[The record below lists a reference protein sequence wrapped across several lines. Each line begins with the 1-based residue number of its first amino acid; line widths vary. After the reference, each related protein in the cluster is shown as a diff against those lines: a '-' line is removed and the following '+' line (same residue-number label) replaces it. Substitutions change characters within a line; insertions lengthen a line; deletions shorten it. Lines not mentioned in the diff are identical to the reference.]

1 VFKALGS
8 KTKAMKNHSNFNPF
22 IQSLLLWAFVLMGC
36 NGGDT
41 IPVSSDDKITN
52 LVVQAESQTNN
63 FRTAVD
69 LTHQKIVLENL
80 SLSADYFVDESH
92 FNDALGESKDS
103 SNAKEPWQLSCKNAR
118 IISEGFG
125 QSLAEVDLSAEE
137 KVKTKVILEDYHRL
151 QSPLLRNHFEIIERL
166 NDSVENRIEQAMA
179 LLNSGNSSM
188 DSFQIEIH
196 SIERWFAENLKR
208 ERVIS
213 KNAIHLSV
221 NYRNTLEAIKQLLSE
236 KQFKQFYICHKR

>member
-8 KTKAMKNHSNFNPF
+8 KTKAMKNHSIFNPF

-41 IPVSSDDKITN
+41 IPASSDDKITN
-52 LVVQAESQTNN
+52 LVVQAELQTNN
-63 FRTAVD
+63 FTTAVD

-92 FNDALGESKDS
+92 FDDALGESKDS

-118 IISEGFG
+118 IISDGFG
-125 QSLAEVDLSAEE
+125 QSLAKVELSNEE
-137 KVKTKVILEDYHRL
+137 KVKIKVILEDYHRL

-221 NYRNTLEAIKQLLSE
+221 NYRNTLEAMKQLLSE

>member
-8 KTKAMKNHSNFNPF
+8 KTKAMKNHSIFNPF

-41 IPVSSDDKITN
+41 IPASSDDKIIN

-63 FRTAVD
+63 FKTAVD

-80 SLSADYFVDESH
+80 SLSADYFVNETH
-92 FNDALGESKDS
+92 FDAALGESKDS
-103 SNAKEPWQLSCKNAR
+103 SNTKEPWQLSCKNAR
-118 IISEGFG
+118 IISDGFG
-125 QSLAEVDLSAEE
+125 QSLAEVNLSAEE
-137 KVKTKVILEDYHRL
+137 KVKIKVILEDYHRL

-166 NDSVENRIEQAMA
+166 NDSVENRIEQAMDT
-179 LLNSGNSSM
+179 LNSGNSSM
-188 DSFQIEIH
+188 DSFQIEIQ
-196 SIERWFAENLKR
+196 SIERWFTENLKR

-221 NYRNTLEAIKQLLSE
+221 NYRNTLEAIKELLSE

>member
-1 VFKALGS
+1 
-8 KTKAMKNHSNFNPF
+8 MKNHSNFNPF

-41 IPVSSDDKITN
+41 IPASSDDKITN
-52 LVVQAESQTNN
+52 LVVQAELQTNN
-63 FRTAVD
+63 FTTAVD

-92 FNDALGESKDS
+92 FDAALGEIKDS
-103 SNAKEPWQLSCKNAR
+103 SNTKEPWQLSCKNAR

-151 QSPLLRNHFEIIERL
+151 QSPLLRNHFAIIERL

>member
-1 VFKALGS
+1 
-8 KTKAMKNHSNFNPF
+8 MKNHSNFNPF

-41 IPVSSDDKITN
+41 IPASSDDKITN

-92 FNDALGESKDS
+92 FDAALGEIKDS
-103 SNAKEPWQLSCKNAR
+103 SNTKEPWQLSCKNAR
-118 IISEGFG
+118 IISDGFG
-125 QSLAEVDLSAEE
+125 QSLAEVDLSTEE

-221 NYRNTLEAIKQLLSE
+221 NYRNTLEAMKQLLSE

>member
-1 VFKALGS
+1 
-8 KTKAMKNHSNFNPF
+8 MKKHYIFNPF

-41 IPVSSDDKITN
+41 IPASSDDKITN

-63 FRTAVD
+63 FTTAVD

-80 SLSADYFVDESH
+80 SLSADYFVNESH
-92 FNDALGESKDS
+92 FDAALGESKDS
-103 SNAKEPWQLSCKNAR
+103 SNAKEPWQLNCKNAK
-118 IISEGFG
+118 IISDGFG
-125 QSLAEVDLSAEE
+125 QSLAKVDLSAEE
-137 KVKTKVILEDYHRL
+137 KARIKIILDDYHRM
-151 QSPLLRNHFEIIERL
+151 QSPLLKNQFELIERL
-166 NDSVENRIEQAMA
+166 NDSVEDRIEQAMEV
-179 LLNSGNSSM
+179 LNSGNCTM
-188 DSFQIEIH
+188 DSFQIEIQ
-196 SIERWFAENLKR
+196 SIENWFTEKLKR

>member
-1 VFKALGS
+1 
-8 KTKAMKNHSNFNPF
+8 
-22 IQSLLLWAFVLMGC
+22 
-36 NGGDT
+36 
-41 IPVSSDDKITN
+41 
-52 LVVQAESQTNN
+52 
-63 FRTAVD
+63 
-69 LTHQKIVLENL
+69 
-80 SLSADYFVDESH
+80 VDESH

-213 KNAIHLSV
+213 KNVIHLSV
-221 NYRNTLEAIKQLLSE
+221 NYRNTLEAMKQLLSE

>member
-1 VFKALGS
+1 
-8 KTKAMKNHSNFNPF
+8 
-22 IQSLLLWAFVLMGC
+22 MGFCFDGVQC

-41 IPVSSDDKITN
+41 IPASSDDKITN

-63 FRTAVD
+63 FTTAVD

-80 SLSADYFVDESH
+80 SLSADYFVNESH
-92 FNDALGESKDS
+92 FDAALGESKDS
-103 SNAKEPWQLSCKNAR
+103 SNAKEPWQLNCKNAK
-118 IISEGFG
+118 IISDGFG
-125 QSLAEVDLSAEE
+125 QSLAKVDLSTEE
-137 KVKTKVILEDYHRL
+137 KAKIKIILEDYHRM
-151 QSPLLRNHFEIIERL
+151 QSPLLKNQFELIERL
-166 NDSVENRIEQAMA
+166 NDSVEDRIEQAMEV
-179 LLNSGNSSM
+179 LNSENCTM
-188 DSFQIEIH
+188 DSFQIEIQ
-196 SIERWFAENLKR
+196 SIENWFTENLKR